1 MSGRGSELIGLGNR
15 RLPVK
20 TRLPVQKCGILCSK
34 YVGGVPM
41 FETERLTLRVLRA
54 DKVALRRL
62 AKAEGET
69 MSVVVRRILRDELE
83 RRNMLPADR
92 HNDIRTRE
100 RAHD

>member
-1 MSGRGSELIGLGNR
+1 
-15 RLPVK
+15 
-20 TRLPVQKCGILCSK
+20 
-34 YVGGVPM
+34 M
-41 FETERLTLRVLRA
+41 FETERLSLKILRA

-92 HNDIRTRE
+92 RNDIQTRE